1 MKKNCLLC
9 FLLFFSCYSAFA
21 GESLDSLLN
30 VLDKTIKEADTYV
43 QIKENKLH
51 ELKKEARKTPPVS
64 VERYHLNNDIYLEYK
79 AYSSDSALHYLNEN
93 MLLARQ
99 LNDKERELKIQL
111 ELSYLLSSIGM
122 YMEAADILNSIDRQ
136 TLPSS
141 LLGYYYTC
149 YEHVYFEAGAAQPRY
164 KMFASRYAKLSHA
177 YRDSM
182 QVTLDPSSA
191 TYLWLRETQL
201 REAGKYDE
209 ALEFSDRRLAE
220 ASFGTPQ
227 YALVAYQRFR
237 LFESMGKKD
246 EHLYYLVLSAI
257 SDVRSAI
264 KEQSSLMVLA
274 QELNRKG
281 DLKRAYDYINF
292 SWEISQFYKTRLRS
306 WMNITPLSMING
318 NYQDIIKQQNRELL
332 IYITCVALL
341 ALLLVIALIYIYR
354 QMKALSIA
362 NRAYVLETGKIAL
375 SGDAKKLMNDDSVK
389 KALQEVNE
397 RLFSLNEELEEVNR
411 HLRSTNL
418 ELSESNLI
426 KEAYIAR
433 FFKLCSVYVDRLQA
447 YRKLVNKKLQR
458 GQVAE
463 LLKMTHLSND
473 IVTVEVQELY
483 ANFDSAFLHLF
494 PNFVESLNAL
504 LLPDEQIVLKP
515 DELLNTELRIFALIR
530 LGIKDSSQI
539 AELLHYSV
547 NTIYNYRS
555 RVKTK
560 ARVSRD
566 DFEDL
571 VAKIR

>member
-9 FLLFFSCYSAFA
+9 FLLFFSCHSALA

-51 ELKKEARKTPPVS
+51 ELKKEARKTPPFS

-141 LLGYYYTC
+141 LLGHYYTC
-149 YEHVYFEAGAAQPRY
+149 YEHVYSEAGAAQPRY

-220 ASFGTPQ
+220 SSFGTPQ

-274 QELNRKG
+274 QELNSKG

-354 QMKALSIA
+354 HMKALSIA
-362 NRAYVLETGKIAL
+362 
-375 SGDAKKLMNDDSVK
+375 KKG
-389 KALQEVNE
+389 LQEVNE

-504 LLPDEQIVLKP
+504 LLPEEQIVLKP

>member
-9 FLLFFSCYSAFA
+9 FLLFFSCHSAFA

-51 ELKKEARKTPPVS
+51 ELKKKARKTYPFS
-64 VERYHLNNDIYLEYK
+64 VERYNLNNDIYLEYK

-122 YMEAADILNSIDRQ
+122 YMEAADILNLIDRQ
-136 TLPSS
+136 TLPGSV
-141 LLGYYYTC
+141 LGFYYTC

-274 QELNRKG
+274 QELNSKG

-362 NRAYVLETGKIAL
+362 
-375 SGDAKKLMNDDSVK
+375 KKG
-389 KALQEVNE
+389 LQEVNE
-397 RLFSLNEELEEVNR
+397 RLFSLNEELEEVNC

-504 LLPDEQIVLKP
+504 LLPEEQIVLKP

>member
-220 ASFGTPQ
+220 SSFGTPQ

-332 IYITCVALL
+332 IYIACVALL

-354 QMKALSIA
+354 QMKALS
-362 NRAYVLETGKIAL
+362 N
-375 SGDAKKLMNDDSVK
+375 AKKG
-389 KALQEVNE
+389 LQEVNE

-560 ARVSRD
+560 ACVSRD

>member
-30 VLDKTIKEADTYV
+30 VLDKTIKEADIYV

-99 LNDKERELKIQL
+99 LNDKERELNIQL

-332 IYITCVALL
+332 IYIACVALL

-362 NRAYVLETGKIAL
+362 
-375 SGDAKKLMNDDSVK
+375 KKG
-389 KALQEVNE
+389 LQEVNE

-463 LLKMTHLSND
+463 LLKMTHLSNE

-504 LLPDEQIVLKP
+504 LLPEEQIVLKP

>member
-9 FLLFFSCYSAFA
+9 FLLFFSCHSALA

-51 ELKKEARKTPPVS
+51 ELKKEARKTPPFS
-64 VERYHLNNDIYLEYK
+64 VERYNLNNDIYLEYK

-141 LLGYYYTC
+141 LLGHYYTC
-149 YEHVYFEAGAAQPRY
+149 YEHVYFEAGAEQPRY
-164 KMFASRYAKLSHA
+164 KMFASRYVKLSHA

-182 QVTLDPSSA
+182 QITLDPSSA

-201 REAGKYDE
+201 SEAGKYDE

-274 QELNRKG
+274 QELNSKG

-332 IYITCVALL
+332 IYIVCVALL

-362 NRAYVLETGKIAL
+362 
-375 SGDAKKLMNDDSVK
+375 KKG
-389 KALQEVNE
+389 LQEVNE

>member
-9 FLLFFSCYSAFA
+9 FLLFFSCHSALA

-51 ELKKEARKTPPVS
+51 ELKKEARKTPPFS
-64 VERYHLNNDIYLEYK
+64 VERYNLNNDIYLEYK

-141 LLGYYYTC
+141 LLGHYYTC

-164 KMFASRYAKLSHA
+164 KMFASRYVKLSHA

-182 QVTLDPSSA
+182 QITLDPSSA

-220 ASFGTPQ
+220 SSFGTPQ

-237 LFESMGKKD
+237 LLESMGKKD

-274 QELNRKG
+274 QELNSKG

-332 IYITCVALL
+332 IYIVCVALL

-362 NRAYVLETGKIAL
+362 
-375 SGDAKKLMNDDSVK
+375 KKG
-389 KALQEVNE
+389 LQEVNE

>member
-9 FLLFFSCYSAFA
+9 FLLFFSCHSALA

-51 ELKKEARKTPPVS
+51 ELKKEARKTPPFS
-64 VERYHLNNDIYLEYK
+64 VERYNLNNDIYLEYK

-141 LLGYYYTC
+141 LLGHYYTC

-164 KMFASRYAKLSHA
+164 KMFASRYVKLSHA
-177 YRDSM
+177 YHDSM
-182 QVTLDPSSA
+182 QITLDPSSA

-220 ASFGTPQ
+220 SSFGTPQ

-274 QELNRKG
+274 QELNSKG

-332 IYITCVALL
+332 IYIVCVALL

-362 NRAYVLETGKIAL
+362 
-375 SGDAKKLMNDDSVK
+375 KKG
-389 KALQEVNE
+389 LQEVNE

>member
-1 MKKNCLLC
+1 MKKNCLFCL
-9 FLLFFSCYSAFA
+9 LLFFSCHSAFA
-21 GESLDSLLN
+21 DERLDSLLN

-51 ELKKEARKTPPVS
+51 ELKREARKTAPLS
-64 VERYHLNNDIYLEYK
+64 IERYHLNNDIYLEYK

-93 MLLARQ
+93 LLLARQ

-136 TLPSS
+136 TLPTS
-141 LLGYYYTC
+141 LLGHYYTC
-149 YEHVYFEAGAAQPRY
+149 YEHVYSEAGAAQPRY
-164 KMFASRYAKLSHA
+164 KMFASRYVKLSHV

-182 QVTLDPSSA
+182 EVTLDSSSA

-209 ALEFSDRRLAE
+209 AMEFSDRRLAE

-274 QELNRKG
+274 QELHGKG

-341 ALLLVIALIYIYR
+341 ALLLVVALIYIYR

-362 NRAYVLETGKIAL
+362 
-375 SGDAKKLMNDDSVK
+375 KKG
-389 KALQEVNE
+389 LQEVNE

-458 GQVAE
+458 GQVAK

-494 PNFVESLNAL
+494 PNFVESLNEL
-504 LLPDEQIVLKP
+504 LLPEEQIVLKP

>member
-332 IYITCVALL
+332 IYIACVALL

-362 NRAYVLETGKIAL
+362 
-375 SGDAKKLMNDDSVK
+375 KKG
-389 KALQEVNE
+389 LQEVNE
-397 RLFSLNEELEEVNR
+397 RLFSLNE
-411 HLRSTNL
+411 
-418 ELSESNLI
+418 
-426 KEAYIAR
+426 
-433 FFKLCSVYVDRLQA
+433 
-447 YRKLVNKKLQR
+447 
-458 GQVAE
+458 
-463 LLKMTHLSND
+463 
-473 IVTVEVQELY
+473 
-483 ANFDSAFLHLF
+483 
-494 PNFVESLNAL
+494 
-504 LLPDEQIVLKP
+504 
-515 DELLNTELRIFALIR
+515 
-530 LGIKDSSQI
+530 
-539 AELLHYSV
+539 
-547 NTIYNYRS
+547 
-555 RVKTK
+555 
-560 ARVSRD
+560 
-566 DFEDL
+566 
-571 VAKIR
+571 

>member
-79 AYSSDSALHYLNEN
+79 VYSSDSALHYLNEN

-99 LNDKERELKIQL
+99 LNDKERELNIQL

-362 NRAYVLETGKIAL
+362 
-375 SGDAKKLMNDDSVK
+375 KKG
-389 KALQEVNE
+389 LQEVNE

-483 ANFDSAFLHLF
+483 ANFESAFLHLF

-504 LLPDEQIVLKP
+504 LLPEEQIVLKP

>member
-9 FLLFFSCYSAFA
+9 FLLFFSCHSALA

-141 LLGYYYTC
+141 LLGHYYTC

-164 KMFASRYAKLSHA
+164 KMFASRYVKLSHA

-220 ASFGTPQ
+220 SSFGTPQ

-274 QELNRKG
+274 QELNSKG

-332 IYITCVALL
+332 IYIACVALL

-362 NRAYVLETGKIAL
+362 
-375 SGDAKKLMNDDSVK
+375 KKG
-389 KALQEVNE
+389 LQEVNE

>member
-209 ALEFSDRRLAE
+209 ALEFSDRWLAE

-332 IYITCVALL
+332 IYIACVALL

-362 NRAYVLETGKIAL
+362 
-375 SGDAKKLMNDDSVK
+375 KKG
-389 KALQEVNE
+389 LQEVNE

>member
-1 MKKNCLLC
+1 MKKNCLFCL
-9 FLLFFSCYSAFA
+9 LLFFSCHSAFA
-21 GESLDSLLN
+21 DERLDSLLN

-51 ELKKEARKTPPVS
+51 ELKREARKTAPLS
-64 VERYHLNNDIYLEYK
+64 IERYHLNNDIYLEYK

-93 MLLARQ
+93 LLLARQ

-136 TLPSS
+136 PLPTP
-141 LLGYYYTC
+141 LLGHYYTC
-149 YEHVYFEAGAAQPRY
+149 YEHVYSEAGAAQPRY
-164 KMFASRYAKLSHA
+164 KMFASRYVKLSHA

-182 QVTLDPSSA
+182 EVTLDPSSA

-209 ALEFSDRRLAE
+209 AMEFSDRRLAE

-274 QELNRKG
+274 QELHSKG

-332 IYITCVALL
+332 IYIACVALL

-362 NRAYVLETGKIAL
+362 
-375 SGDAKKLMNDDSVK
+375 KKG
-389 KALQEVNE
+389 LQEVNE

-494 PNFVESLNAL
+494 PNFVESLNEL
-504 LLPDEQIVLKP
+504 LLPEEQIVLKP

>member
-9 FLLFFSCYSAFA
+9 FLLFFSCHSALA

-51 ELKKEARKTPPVS
+51 ELKKEARKTPPFS
-64 VERYHLNNDIYLEYK
+64 VERYNLNNDIYLEYK

-141 LLGYYYTC
+141 LLGHYYTC

-164 KMFASRYAKLSHA
+164 KMFASRYVKLSHA

-182 QVTLDPSSA
+182 QITLDPSSA

-220 ASFGTPQ
+220 SSFGTPQ

-274 QELNRKG
+274 QELNSKG

-332 IYITCVALL
+332 IYIVCVALL

-362 NRAYVLETGKIAL
+362 
-375 SGDAKKLMNDDSVK
+375 KKG
-389 KALQEVNE
+389 LQEVNE

-547 NTIYNYRS
+547 NTNYNYRS

>member
-220 ASFGTPQ
+220 AYFGTPQ

-332 IYITCVALL
+332 IYIACVALL

-362 NRAYVLETGKIAL
+362 
-375 SGDAKKLMNDDSVK
+375 KKG
-389 KALQEVNE
+389 LQEVNE

>member
-9 FLLFFSCYSAFA
+9 FLLFFSCHSALA

-51 ELKKEARKTPPVS
+51 ELKKEARKTPPFS

-141 LLGYYYTC
+141 LLGHYYTC
-149 YEHVYFEAGAAQPRY
+149 YEHVYSEAGAAQPRY

-220 ASFGTPQ
+220 SSFGTPQ

-274 QELNRKG
+274 QELNSKG

-362 NRAYVLETGKIAL
+362 NKG
-375 SGDAKKLMNDDSVK
+375 
-389 KALQEVNE
+389 LQEVNE

-504 LLPDEQIVLKP
+504 LLPEEQIVLKP

>member
-9 FLLFFSCYSAFA
+9 FLLFFSCHSALA

-51 ELKKEARKTPPVS
+51 ELKKEARKTPPFS
-64 VERYHLNNDIYLEYK
+64 VERYNLNNDIYLEYK

-141 LLGYYYTC
+141 LLGHYYTC

-164 KMFASRYAKLSHA
+164 KMFASRYVKLSHA

-182 QVTLDPSSA
+182 QITLDPSSA

-220 ASFGTPQ
+220 SSFGTPQ

-274 QELNRKG
+274 QELNSKG

-332 IYITCVALL
+332 IYIVCVALL

-362 NRAYVLETGKIAL
+362 
-375 SGDAKKLMNDDSVK
+375 KKG
-389 KALQEVNE
+389 LQEVNE

-483 ANFDSAFLHLF
+483 TNFDSAFLHLF

>member
-274 QELNRKG
+274 QELNSKG

-332 IYITCVALL
+332 IYIVCVALL

-362 NRAYVLETGKIAL
+362 
-375 SGDAKKLMNDDSVK
+375 KKG
-389 KALQEVNE
+389 LQEVNE

-447 YRKLVNKKLQR
+447 YRKLVNKKLQC

-463 LLKMTHLSND
+463 LLKMTHFSND

>member
-9 FLLFFSCYSAFA
+9 FLLFFSCHSAFA

-30 VLDKTIKEADTYV
+30 VLDQTIKEADTYV

-51 ELKKEARKTPPVS
+51 ELKKKARKTSPFS
-64 VERYHLNNDIYLEYK
+64 VERYNLNNDIYLEYK

-122 YMEAADILNSIDRQ
+122 YMEAADILNLIDRQ

-274 QELNRKG
+274 QELNSKG

-362 NRAYVLETGKIAL
+362 
-375 SGDAKKLMNDDSVK
+375 KKG
-389 KALQEVNE
+389 LQEVNE
-397 RLFSLNEELEEVNR
+397 RLFSLNEELEEVNC

-504 LLPDEQIVLKP
+504 LLPEEQIVLKP

>member
-9 FLLFFSCYSAFA
+9 FLLFFSCHSALA

-51 ELKKEARKTPPVS
+51 ELKKEARKTPPFS

-141 LLGYYYTC
+141 LLGHYYTC
-149 YEHVYFEAGAAQPRY
+149 YEHVYSEAGAAQPRY

-191 TYLWLRETQL
+191 TYLWLREMQL

-220 ASFGTPQ
+220 SSFGTPQ

-274 QELNRKG
+274 QELNSKG

-362 NRAYVLETGKIAL
+362 
-375 SGDAKKLMNDDSVK
+375 KKG
-389 KALQEVNE
+389 LQEVNE
-397 RLFSLNEELEEVNR
+397 RLFSLNEELEEVNC

>member
-9 FLLFFSCYSAFA
+9 FLLFFSCHSAFA

-51 ELKKEARKTPPVS
+51 ELKKKARKTPPFS

-79 AYSSDSALHYLNEN
+79 VYSSDSALHYLNEN

-362 NRAYVLETGKIAL
+362 
-375 SGDAKKLMNDDSVK
+375 KKG
-389 KALQEVNE
+389 LQEVNE
-397 RLFSLNEELEEVNR
+397 RLFSLNEELEEVNC

-504 LLPDEQIVLKP
+504 LLPEEQIVLKP

>member
-30 VLDKTIKEADTYV
+30 VLDKTIKEADIYV

-99 LNDKERELKIQL
+99 LNDKEQELNIQL

-332 IYITCVALL
+332 IYIACVALL

-362 NRAYVLETGKIAL
+362 
-375 SGDAKKLMNDDSVK
+375 KKG
-389 KALQEVNE
+389 LQEVNE

-504 LLPDEQIVLKP
+504 LLPEEQIVLKP

>member
-51 ELKKEARKTPPVS
+51 ELKKEARKTPPFS

-111 ELSYLLSSIGM
+111 ELSYLLSSFGM

-332 IYITCVALL
+332 IYIACVALL

-362 NRAYVLETGKIAL
+362 
-375 SGDAKKLMNDDSVK
+375 KKG
-389 KALQEVNE
+389 LQEVNE

>member
-1 MKKNCLLC
+1 MKNNCLS
-9 FLLFFSCYSAFA
+9 FLLLLFSCLPAHA
-21 GESLDSLLN
+21 DAHLDSLLN
-30 VLDKTIKEADTYV
+30 VLDATIKEADTYV
-43 QIKENKLH
+43 QIKENRLR
-51 ELKKEARKTPPVS
+51 ELKKEAGKTPPVS
-64 VERYHLNNDIYLEYK
+64 IERYNLNNRIYSEYK
-79 AYSSDSALHYLNEN
+79 AYSSDSALHYLNVN
-93 MLLARQ
+93 RVVAQQ
-99 LNDKERELKIQL
+99 LGDEERELKTRL
-111 ELSYLLSSIGM
+111 ELSYLLSSTGM
-122 YMEAADILNSIDRQ
+122 YMEATDILNSIERR
-136 TLPSS
+136 TLPQS
-141 LLGYYYTC
+141 LLGNYYTC
-149 YEHVYFEAGAAQPRY
+149 YEHLYAEAGAAQPRY
-164 KMFASRYAKLSHA
+164 RMFSSRYLKLSHA

-182 QVTLDPSSA
+182 LVVLEPTSD

-201 REAGKYDE
+201 KEAGRYNE
-209 ALEFSDRRLAE
+209 ALEFSNRRLSE
-220 ASFGTPQ
+220 SSFGTPQ

-237 LFESMGKKD
+237 LFESMGEKD

-274 QELNRKG
+274 QELHGKG
-281 DLKRAYDYINF
+281 DLKRAYAYINF

-318 NYQDIIKQQNRELL
+318 NYQDIIKKQNKELQ
-332 IYITCVALL
+332 IYIVCMALL

-354 QMKALSIA
+354 QMKALS
-362 NRAYVLETGKIAL
+362 V
-375 SGDAKKLMNDDSVK
+375 AKKG
-389 KALQEVNE
+389 LQEVNG
-397 RLFSLNEELEEVNR
+397 RLSSLNGELEEVNR

-433 FFKLCSVYVDRLQA
+433 FFKLCSVYVNRLQA

-458 GQVAE
+458 GQVDE

-473 IVTVEVQELY
+473 IVTAEIQELY

-494 PNFVESLNAL
+494 PHFVESLNAL
-504 LLPDEQIVLKP
+504 LLPEEQIVLKQ

-555 RVKTK
+555 KVKNK
-560 ARVSRD
+560 ARVSRE

>member
-209 ALEFSDRRLAE
+209 ALEFSDRRLPE

-332 IYITCVALL
+332 IYIACVALL

-362 NRAYVLETGKIAL
+362 
-375 SGDAKKLMNDDSVK
+375 KKG
-389 KALQEVNE
+389 LQEVNE

>member
-281 DLKRAYDYINF
+281 DLKRAYDYINY

-362 NRAYVLETGKIAL
+362 
-375 SGDAKKLMNDDSVK
+375 KKG
-389 KALQEVNE
+389 LQEVNE

>member
-30 VLDKTIKEADTYV
+30 VLDKTIKEADIYV

-99 LNDKERELKIQL
+99 LNDKERELNIQL

-246 EHLYYLVLSAI
+246 EYLYYLVLSAI

-332 IYITCVALL
+332 IYIVCVALL

-362 NRAYVLETGKIAL
+362 
-375 SGDAKKLMNDDSVK
+375 KKG
-389 KALQEVNE
+389 LQEVNE

-411 HLRSTNL
+411 HLRSTNI

-504 LLPDEQIVLKP
+504 LLPEEQIVLKP

-566 DFEDL
+566 DVEDL

>member
-9 FLLFFSCYSAFA
+9 FLLFFSCHSALA

-51 ELKKEARKTPPVS
+51 ELKKEARKTPPFS
-64 VERYHLNNDIYLEYK
+64 VERYNLNNDIYLEYK

-220 ASFGTPQ
+220 SSFGTPQ

-274 QELNRKG
+274 QELNSKG

-332 IYITCVALL
+332 IYIVCVALL

-362 NRAYVLETGKIAL
+362 
-375 SGDAKKLMNDDSVK
+375 KKG
-389 KALQEVNE
+389 LQEVNE

>member
-9 FLLFFSCYSAFA
+9 FLLFFSCHSALA

-51 ELKKEARKTPPVS
+51 ELKKEARKTPPFS
-64 VERYHLNNDIYLEYK
+64 VERYNLNNDIYLEYK

-164 KMFASRYAKLSHA
+164 KMFASRYVKLSHA

-182 QVTLDPSSA
+182 QITLDPSSA

-220 ASFGTPQ
+220 SSFGTPQ

-274 QELNRKG
+274 QELNSKG

-362 NRAYVLETGKIAL
+362 
-375 SGDAKKLMNDDSVK
+375 KKG
-389 KALQEVNE
+389 LQEVNE

>member
-1 MKKNCLLC
+1 MKKNCLFC
-9 FLLFFSCYSAFA
+9 LLFFFSCHSAFA
-21 GESLDSLLN
+21 DKHLDSLLN

-51 ELKKEARKTPPVS
+51 ELKKEARKTAPFS
-64 VERYHLNNDIYLEYK
+64 IERYHLNNDIYLEYK

-93 MLLARQ
+93 LLLARQ

-122 YMEAADILNSIDRQ
+122 YMEAADILNIIDRQ
-136 TLPSS
+136 TLPLS

-149 YEHVYFEAGAAQPRY
+149 YEHVYSEAGAAQPRY
-164 KMFASRYAKLSHA
+164 KMFASRYVKLSHA

-182 QVTLDPSSA
+182 QVTLDPSST
-191 TYLWLRETQL
+191 TYLWLRESQL
-201 REAGKYDE
+201 REAEKYDE

-227 YALVAYQRFR
+227 YALIAYQRFR

-274 QELNRKG
+274 QELNSKG
-281 DLKRAYDYINF
+281 DLKRAYNYINF

-362 NRAYVLETGKIAL
+362 
-375 SGDAKKLMNDDSVK
+375 KKG
-389 KALQEVNE
+389 LQEVNE

-473 IVTVEVQELY
+473 IVTVEIQELY

-504 LLPDEQIVLKP
+504 LLPEEQIILKP
-515 DELLNTELRIFALIR
+515 DELLTTELRIFALIR

>member
-9 FLLFFSCYSAFA
+9 FLLFFSCHSALA

-51 ELKKEARKTPPVS
+51 ELKKEARKTPPFS
-64 VERYHLNNDIYLEYK
+64 VERYNLNNDIYLEYK

-141 LLGYYYTC
+141 LLGHYYTC

-164 KMFASRYAKLSHA
+164 KMFASRYVKLSHA

-182 QVTLDPSSA
+182 QITLDPSSA

-201 REAGKYDE
+201 REARKYDE

-220 ASFGTPQ
+220 SSFGTPQ

-274 QELNRKG
+274 QELNSKG

-332 IYITCVALL
+332 IYIVCVALL

-362 NRAYVLETGKIAL
+362 
-375 SGDAKKLMNDDSVK
+375 KKG
-389 KALQEVNE
+389 LQEVNE

-494 PNFVESLNAL
+494 PNFVGKFNDL
-504 LLPDEQIVLKP
+504 LQDNEHILPKK

-530 LGIKDSSQI
+530 LGIEDSSQI
-539 AELLHYSV
+539 AEFLRYSV
-547 NTIYNYRS
+547 NTIYNYRAKV
-555 RVKTK
+555 RNK
-560 ARVSRD
+560 ARGSRD
-566 DFEDL
+566 DFEIL
-571 VAKIR
+571 VRKIR

>member
-122 YMEAADILNSIDRQ
+122 YMEAADILNLIDRQ

-362 NRAYVLETGKIAL
+362 
-375 SGDAKKLMNDDSVK
+375 KKG
-389 KALQEVNE
+389 LQEVNE

>member
-21 GESLDSLLN
+21 GDSLDSLLN

-332 IYITCVALL
+332 IYIACVALL

-362 NRAYVLETGKIAL
+362 
-375 SGDAKKLMNDDSVK
+375 KKG
-389 KALQEVNE
+389 LQEVNE

-504 LLPDEQIVLKP
+504 LLPEEQIVLKP

>member
-281 DLKRAYDYINF
+281 DLKHAYDYINF

-362 NRAYVLETGKIAL
+362 
-375 SGDAKKLMNDDSVK
+375 KKG
-389 KALQEVNE
+389 LQEVNE

>member
-9 FLLFFSCYSAFA
+9 FLLFFSCSSAFA

-43 QIKENKLH
+43 QIKENKIH
-51 ELKKEARKTPPVS
+51 ELKREARKTAPLS
-64 VERYHLNNDIYLEYK
+64 IERYHLNNDIYLEYK

-93 MLLARQ
+93 LLLARQ

-136 TLPSS
+136 TLPTS
-141 LLGYYYTC
+141 LLGHYYTC
-149 YEHVYFEAGAAQPRY
+149 YEHVYSEAGAAQPRY
-164 KMFASRYAKLSHA
+164 KMFASRYVKLSHV

-182 QVTLDPSSA
+182 EVTLDSSSA

-209 ALEFSDRRLAE
+209 AMEFSDRRLAE

-274 QELNRKG
+274 QELHSKG

-341 ALLLVIALIYIYR
+341 ALLLVVALIYIYR

-362 NRAYVLETGKIAL
+362 
-375 SGDAKKLMNDDSVK
+375 KKG
-389 KALQEVNE
+389 LQEVNE

-494 PNFVESLNAL
+494 PNFVESLNEL
-504 LLPDEQIVLKP
+504 LLPEEQIVLKP

-539 AELLHYSV
+539 AELLYYSV

>member
-79 AYSSDSALHYLNEN
+79 VYSSDSALHYLNEN

-362 NRAYVLETGKIAL
+362 
-375 SGDAKKLMNDDSVK
+375 KKG
-389 KALQEVNE
+389 LQEVNE

-483 ANFDSAFLHLF
+483 ANFDSAFLHLL

-504 LLPDEQIVLKP
+504 LLPEEQIVLKP

>member
-9 FLLFFSCYSAFA
+9 FLLFFSCHSALA

-51 ELKKEARKTPPVS
+51 ELKKKARKTPPFS
-64 VERYHLNNDIYLEYK
+64 VERYNLNNDIYLEYK

-122 YMEAADILNSIDRQ
+122 YMEAADILNLIDRQ

-274 QELNRKG
+274 QELNSKG

-362 NRAYVLETGKIAL
+362 
-375 SGDAKKLMNDDSVK
+375 KKG
-389 KALQEVNE
+389 LQEVNE
-397 RLFSLNEELEEVNR
+397 RLFSLNEELEEVNC

-504 LLPDEQIVLKP
+504 LLPEEQIVLKP

>member
-9 FLLFFSCYSAFA
+9 FLLFFSCHSAFA

-51 ELKKEARKTPPVS
+51 ELKKKARKTSPFS
-64 VERYHLNNDIYLEYK
+64 VERYNLNNDIYLEYK

-122 YMEAADILNSIDRQ
+122 YMEAADILNLIDRQ

-274 QELNRKG
+274 QELNSKG

-362 NRAYVLETGKIAL
+362 
-375 SGDAKKLMNDDSVK
+375 KKG
-389 KALQEVNE
+389 LQEVNE
-397 RLFSLNEELEEVNR
+397 RLFSLNEELEEVNC